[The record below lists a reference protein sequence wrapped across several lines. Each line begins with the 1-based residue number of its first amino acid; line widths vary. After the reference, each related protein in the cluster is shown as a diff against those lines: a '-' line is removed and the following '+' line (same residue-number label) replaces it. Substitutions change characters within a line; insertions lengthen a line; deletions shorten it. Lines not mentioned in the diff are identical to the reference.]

1 MEKNLLIDSVY
12 YKKFV
17 ELSGYSDRTIKSYK
31 SILKELGEFIRDFG
45 YNDETLD
52 FNKFYYSDSDDEYEP
67 LDLDFVDSY
76 VEYLKETKTKVTLGN
91 HFSSVK
97 SFFQFLEDLDLIE
110 ENPFS
115 RYPTSF
121 HYRALKNR
129 ALNKEESDSML
140 KAAVILDPFMLQ
152 YFVLMLLQF
161 TCGLRSSE
169 LCSLRLSQINFDLN
183 VIVIDREQ
191 KTYASSV
198 LMTPALK
205 KYLQV
210 YINHPYFKEWLGD
223 ATDKELF
230 FLKRKPLTNV
240 KLNKIIRKIASTA
253 EIKRKVASH
262 DLRATMAYLMDQNG
276 FSLPAIQRQMRHK
289 KPSTTLIYLPMKNR
303 LEI

>member
-1 MEKNLLIDSVY
+1 MGNLLIDSVY
-12 YKKFV
+12 YRKFV
-17 ELSGYSDRTIKSYK
+17 ELSDYSDKTIESYK
-31 SILKELGEFIRDFG
+31 YILKELGAFIREFG
-45 YNDETLD
+45 YNSETLD
-52 FNKFYYSDSDDEYEP
+52 LDKFYYSEIDDEYEP
-67 LDLDFVDSY
+67 IDLEFVDSY
-76 VEYLKETKTKVTLGN
+76 VEYLKETKNKVTLGN

-97 SFFQFLEDLDLIE
+97 SFFQFLENLDLIE

-129 ALNKEESDSML
+129 ALSKEESDNML
-140 KAAVILDPFMLQ
+140 KAAAMLDPFMLQ

-169 LCSLRLSQINFDLN
+169 LCSLKLSQINFDLN
-183 VIVIDREQ
+183 VIVIDRQQ

-205 KYLQV
+205 KYFKV

-223 ATDKELF
+223 AADKELF
-230 FLKRKPLTNV
+230 FLEKKPLTNV
-240 KLNKIIRKIASTA
+240 KLNKIVRKIASKA
-253 EIKRKVASH
+253 DIERKVTSH

-276 FSLPAIQRQMRHK
+276 FSLAAIQRQMRHK
-289 KPSTTLIYLPMKNR
+289 KPSTTLIYLPMKNK
-303 LEI
+303 LEV

>member
-1 MEKNLLIDSVY
+1 MLIDSVY

-17 ELSGYSDRTIKSYK
+17 ELSDYSDRTMVSYK
-31 SILKELGEFIRDFG
+31 YILKELGEFIRDYG
-45 YNDETLD
+45 YNSAILD
-52 FNKFYYSDSDDEYEP
+52 FDKFYYSECDDEYGTI
-67 LDLDFVDSY
+67 DLDFVDSY
-76 VEYLKETKTKVTLGN
+76 VEYLKETKTKVSLGN
-91 HFSSVK
+91 HFSTVK

-121 HYRALKNR
+121 HYRAIKNR
-129 ALNKEESDSML
+129 ALSRKESDRML
-140 KAAVILDPFMLQ
+140 KASAILDPFMLQ

-169 LCSLRLSQINFDLN
+169 LCSLRLSQINFNLN
-183 VIVIDREQ
+183 VIVIDKEQ
-191 KTYASSV
+191 KTYANSV
-198 LMTPALK
+198 LITPALK
-205 KYLQV
+205 KYLQA
-210 YINHPYFKEWLGD
+210 YINHPYFIEWLGD
-223 ATDKELF
+223 AIDKELF
-230 FLKRKPLTNV
+230 FLGKKPLSNM
-240 KLNKIIRKIASTA
+240 KLNEVIREIASKA
-253 EIKRKVASH
+253 DIERKVTSH